1 MSSSSL
7 WTIKMSCTGLHRAT
21 APRCIT
27 TSSGRC
33 EATHALE
40 QCAGGCAGCTAVLLV
55 PVLPLVSPSLPLSY
69 GEPQWLDVDGCQG
82 IQKHKCDL
90 SAVTSDPRERYYGRV
105 SAACL
110 TSSKS
115 VWALSRRFNPRGD
128 TIISPPE
135 LRLNVTEDAV
145 VVHVK
150 PPRPLVRKLHHRLL
164 YSIYLIDSSGK
175 EEAFELSCCSDKLTL
190 NHLEASGRYCLQAQ
204 ILVPLQA
211 RSSARSAKTC
221 VALL

>member
-1 MSSSSL
+1 MTRLLLGALLLGGIGACVAAHVPEVLAPPKHVKFESVDYKNVLHWTPPSNCSSL
-7 WTIKMSCTGLHRAT
+7 HYYVQWKI
-21 APRCIT
+21 
-27 TSSGRC
+27 
-33 EATHALE
+33 
-40 QCAGGCAGCTAVLLV
+40 
-55 PVLPLVSPSLPLSY
+55 Y